1 MSDTERTVLGRNDFP
16 PEDIEIPRPASL
28 PVRIA
33 REVGVPV
40 VAVLYMGCMTFL
52 RFYDKLTGA
61 EFIALVLSPVTGYIG
76 SLVPKLKDAMR

>member
-1 MSDTERTVLGRNDFP
+1 MTDTEPIRGRNDFP
-16 PEDIEIPRPASL
+16 PEDVQFPRPASL

-40 VAVLYMGCMTFL
+40 VAVLYMGCMTLL

-76 SLVPKLKDAMR
+76 SLVPKVRDAFR